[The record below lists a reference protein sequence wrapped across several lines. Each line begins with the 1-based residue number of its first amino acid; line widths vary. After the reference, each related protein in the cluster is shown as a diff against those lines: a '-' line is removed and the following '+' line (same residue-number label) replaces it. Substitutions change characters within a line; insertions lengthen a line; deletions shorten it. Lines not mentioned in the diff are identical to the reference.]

1 METDKRKTVLIA
13 EDHPI
18 FRRGLIDLIE
28 SDGVYEIVCK
38 TDNGADALSSLI
50 KCKPDVAILDISLPE
65 MSGLD
70 VVEKA
75 KKENLKIKFIILTM
89 YTDKEYFNKAMD
101 LGVEGYILKENTEDN
116 LLEGLKAVL
125 SGNSYV
131 SPMLSTYLLDK
142 VRSASHSAQAHPTL
156 KDLTPAEFNIV
167 RLISEN
173 MTSKEIAKELFI
185 SHKTV
190 ENHRTNICAKL
201 ELKGKNQLIR
211 FAVENK
217 ALLTKPK

>member
-1 METDKRKTVLIA
+1 MESDKRKTVLIA

-28 SDGVYEIVCK
+28 SDGIYDIVCK
-38 TDNGADALSSLI
+38 VDNGTEALSCL
-50 KCKPDVAILDISLPE
+50 KEYKPDVAILDISLPE

-70 VVEKA
+70 VVSKAIKEK
-75 KKENLKIKFIILTM
+75 LKVKFIILTM
-89 YTDKEYFNKAMD
+89 YTDKEYFNKAME

-131 SPMLSTYLLDK
+131 SPILSTYLLDK
-142 VRSASHSAQAHPTL
+142 VRRASSNETHATL
-156 KDLTPAEFNIV
+156 KDLTPSELNIV

-173 MTSKEIAKELFI
+173 MTSKEIAKKLFI

-201 ELKGKNQLIR
+201 ALKGKNQLIR
-211 FAVENK
+211 YAVENRS
-217 ALLTKPK
+217 LLTKPL

>member
-1 METDKRKTVLIA
+1 MASDKRKTVLIA

-28 SDGVYEIVCK
+28 SDGVYDIVCK
-38 TDNGADALSSLI
+38 ADNGTAALSCLREH
-50 KCKPDVAILDISLPE
+50 KPDVAIMDISLPE

-70 VVEKA
+70 VVNVA
-75 KKENLKIKFIILTM
+75 KNENLKVKFIILTM

-101 LGVEGYILKENTEDN
+101 LGVDGYILKENTEDY
-116 LLEGLKAVL
+116 LLDGLKAVL
-125 SGNSYV
+125 SGSSYV
-131 SPMLSTYLLDK
+131 SPILSTHLLDK
-142 VRSASHSAQAHPTL
+142 VRAAETSVETHATL
-156 KDLTPAEFNIV
+156 KDLTPAELNIV

-173 MTSKEIAKELFI
+173 MTSKDIAKELFI
-185 SHKTV
+185 SYKTV

-211 FAVENK
+211 FAVEHRS
-217 ALLTKPK
+217 LLAKP